1 MKTPEELNAIKKEV
15 ETLNK
20 KFAELTDEELE
31 QVSGG
36 VYQGPGTFV
45 CSNSS
50 CELSK
55 KPLVT
60 YGFAGCHRCGSE
72 LILVGDR
79 HGNLF

>member
-55 KPLVT
+55 VPLVT
-60 YGFAGCHRCGSE
+60 YGYAGCHRCGSE
-72 LILVGDR
+72 LIQVGDR
-79 HGNLF
+79 HGNLW